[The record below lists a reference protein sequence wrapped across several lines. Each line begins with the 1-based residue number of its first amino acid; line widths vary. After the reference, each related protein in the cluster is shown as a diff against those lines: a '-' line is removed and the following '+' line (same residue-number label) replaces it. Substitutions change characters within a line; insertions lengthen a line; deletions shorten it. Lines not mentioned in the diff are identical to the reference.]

1 MKTLRTAAAI
11 AAVIALPAFAG
22 PTPSAPPPPAAID
35 LDFGFVMDD
44 MLADAQLAQDNSREW
59 REYGEHM
66 REYGER
72 MRDWA
77 HEFTDE
83 LQGSLAIAFSDR
95 VGRGPVVKGAPY
107 SADAVSETRQ
117 TLSDGN
123 VISHESRSRV
133 YRDGE
138 GRTRQESYRKGELRS
153 VYINDPV
160 AHVSYTLLPGSK
172 VAVVANAREA
182 RAPRARRE
190 PASTPEARVDRE
202 RTIVVDDDGKPGAR
216 EEVRVRVVRG
226 DDGDRDLPVAP
237 MPPIPPIPS
246 MPAGVWDALPMVVPF
261 PGEHS
266 LHFRIPPEDAQRTT
280 SKVGP
285 KDIEG
290 VKAEGVS
297 TVWTIPAGKIGNKNP
312 INITRETW
320 TSPDLHVTVLSRYN
334 DPRSGE
340 SIYRLASIKRAEPSP
355 DLFKLPD
362 GYKVREHRHA
372 PPAPPVAPI
381 PGVPGSLPAP
391 PAPPAP
397 PASPRG

>member
-1 MKTLRTAAAI
+1 MKTLRTATVI
-11 AAVIALPAFAG
+11 AAMIALPAFGG
-22 PTPSAPPPPAAID
+22 PTPAAPVAID
-35 LDFGFVMDD
+35 LDYYFIPDLDD
-44 MLADAQLAQDNSREW
+44 IVADAQSAQDSAREW
-59 REYGEHM
+59 RD
-66 REYGER
+66 YGER

-107 SADAVSETRQ
+107 SAQAVSETRQ

-123 VISHESRSRV
+123 VISHENVSRV

-153 VYINDPV
+153 VYISDPV
-160 AHVSYTLLPGSK
+160 AHVTYTLLPGSK
-172 VAVVANAREA
+172 KAIVGISREE
-182 RAPRARRE
+182 RTPRARRE
-190 PASTPEARVDRE
+190 PASAPDAKVERE
-202 RTIVVDDDGKPGAR
+202 RIVIADKDGKPGVR

-226 DDGDRDLPVAP
+226 DDDRDLPPQPLPPVAPLAP
-237 MPPIPPIPS
+237 MPPG
-246 MPAGVWDALPMVVPF
+246 MWEGLPMVAPF

-266 LHFRIPPEDAQRTT
+266 LHFRGPPEGANRTT
-280 SKVGP
+280 SQLAP

-290 VKAEGVS
+290 VRAEGVS
-297 TVWTIPAGKIGNKNP
+297 TVWTIPAGQIGNRNP

-340 SIYRLASIKRAEPSP
+340 SIYRLASIKRAEPAP
-355 DLFKLPD
+355 ELFKLPE
-362 GYKVREHRHA
+362 GYKVRERHGIA
-372 PPAPPVAPI
+372 PMPPVPPMPIAPGAL
-381 PGVPGSLPAP
+381 PTPPAP

-397 PASPRG
+397 RG

>member
-1 MKTLRTAAAI
+1 MNTLRTAFGI
-11 AAVIALPAFAG
+11 AALIALPALAA
-22 PTPSAPPPPAAID
+22 PTLPASPAPPAPGAMD
-35 LDFGFVMDD
+35 LDFNFVLDD
-44 MLADAQLAQDNSREW
+44 VLADAQSAQDMGREW
-59 REYGEHM
+59 

-95 VGRGPVVKGAPY
+95 LGRGPVVKGAPY
-107 SADAVSETRQ
+107 SAEAVSESRQ

-123 VISHESRSRV
+123 VISHENVSRV

-138 GRTRQESYRKGELRS
+138 GRTRQETYRKGQLRS

-160 AHVSYTLLPGSK
+160 AHASYTLLPGSK
-172 VAVVANAREA
+172 TAVVAVAREG

-190 PASTPEARVDRE
+190 NESDPSARVERS
-202 RTIVVDDDGKPGAR
+202 RTILVDKNGTPGAR

-226 DDGDRDLPVAP
+226 DEGEADLPVAP
-237 MPPIPPIPS
+237 LPPVMPLPPLSP
-246 MPAGVWDALPMVVPF
+246 GVWEGLPMVAPF

-266 LHFRIPPEDAQRTT
+266 LHFRSPPEGSQRTT
-280 SKVGP
+280 SKLAA
-285 KDIEG
+285 KDVEG

-297 TVWTIPAGKIGNKNP
+297 TVWTIPAGQIGNKNP

-320 TSPDLHVTVLSRYN
+320 TSPDLHVTLLSRYN

-340 SIYRLASIKRAEPSP
+340 SIYRLASIKRAEPAA
-355 DLFKLPD
+355 DLFKLPE
-362 GYKVREHRHA
+362 GYKVRERHGITPVA
-372 PPAPPVAPI
+372 PAPPVAPV
-381 PGVPGSLPAP
+381 PGVLPTP

-397 PASPRG
+397 PPPRG

>member
-1 MKTLRTAAAI
+1 MKTLRTASVLAAM
-11 AAVIALPAFAG
+11 IALPALAG
-22 PTPSAPPPPAAID
+22 PTPPAPPAPMAID
-35 LDFGFVMDD
+35 LDFGFVLDD
-44 MLADAQLAQDNSREW
+44 MLADAQSTQDHAQQW

-95 VGRGPVVKGAPY
+95 VGHGPVVKGAPY
-107 SADAVSETRQ
+107 SAEAVSESRQ
-117 TLSDGN
+117 GLADGN
-123 VISHESRSRV
+123 VISHENRSRV

-153 VYINDPV
+153 VYISDPV
-160 AHVSYTLLPGSK
+160 AHVTYTLLPGK
-172 VAVVANAREA
+172 KTAVVSSREE
-182 RAPRARRE
+182 RTPRARRE
-190 PASTPEARVDRE
+190 SAAPEARVDRE
-202 RTIVVDDDGKPGAR
+202 RTVIVDKDGKPGAR

-226 DDGDRDLPVAP
+226 SDSDADLPV
-237 MPPIPPIPS
+237 PPIPPIAPVPP
-246 MPAGVWDALPMVVPF
+246 MAIPPGVMEGLPMVAPF
-261 PGEHS
+261 PGESS

-280 SKVGP
+280 TKVGP

-290 VKAEGVS
+290 VRAEGVS

-340 SIYRLASIKRAEPSP
+340 SIYRLASIKRGEPSA
-355 DLFKLPD
+355 DLFKLPE
-362 GYKVREHRHA
+362 GYKVRERHGIT
-372 PPAPPVAPI
+372 PAQ
-381 PGVPGSLPAP
+381 PAP

-397 PASPRG
+397 AAPPRPRG